1 MVAMIGVIGPGELVR
16 PRFGGGRWVGVRIRG
31 RRCGGVFRIIGGG
44 GGGGGKL
51 QSRRRLL
58 GIVRT
63 KCRNIS
69 SKEQIRA
76 LGPMRRRWQC
86 VSVSL
91 QGQSLSEASV
101 GFVNVRQRGVVR
113 GGMVCVV
120 RARPPATATTPVVVA
135 APLVVAAQAPAPGC
149 TTLDSLGTSVS
160 SPPPSPLGWELLVV
174 WQRGVAVGRTAV
186 PPPVSVVVLVLVA
199 RGAVVVSVGRVLLL
213 LGLAAAAVG
222 GVTGGSCRSSTPPR
236 SLAQT
241 LQQLLMSKGVHD
253 YQPALVSSTEV
264 VSRGSMGRWGGRMD
278 LKIESR

>member
-1 MVAMIGVIGPGELVR
+1 MSISEGAKFAWRGVTANKARSALTMLGVMIGVAAVIILVA
-16 PRFGGGRWVGVRIRG
+16 VGTG
-31 RRCGGVFRIIGGG
+31 A
-44 GGGGGKL
+44 
-51 QSRRRLL
+51 SR
-58 GIVRT
+58 
-63 KCRNIS
+63 
-69 SKEQIRA
+69 
-76 LGPMRRRWQC
+76 
-86 VSVSL
+86 SV
-91 QGQSLSEASV
+91 
-101 GFVNVRQRGVVR
+101 
-113 GGMVCVV
+113 
-120 RARPPATATTPVVVA
+120 TD
-135 APLVVAAQAPAPGC
+135 
-149 TTLDSLGTSVS
+149 TLDSLGTSVS